1 MKTQKSKRNLIMIL
15 AAALLAAVLVV
26 TVVFGS
32 LHYVK
37 VKHCSDYIA
46 SLKNLDIYE
55 NSLDDAIPQTAIRD
69 AIYNHFFANES
80 EKTPKLLFIG
90 YDGCQ
95 AIMPSLNY
103 GKSDSAITKVAST
116 GGMYLTYAGGAQSGD
131 QATSTAPGWA
141 SIFTGV
147 WATQHG
153 VKDNNNTLNEATRS
167 IIYQLAAQGK
177 AVSYSVTWDTH
188 ITGTY
193 KLEVAATEK
202 NSYPARY
209 NLGKKD
215 SDTYASMLAGIQSN
229 EAGIFGIL
237 EYADHAGHTSGF
249 ALSNKKYKA
258 AYYDSEKDAN
268 KLIAAVTAR
277 ETYAQEDWLI
287 IITTDHGGYRLGHG
301 GTTPMER
308 YTFLAINKPLA

>member
-1 MKTQKSKRNLIMIL
+1 MAS

-37 VKHCSDYIA
+37 IKRCNDYIA
-46 SLKNLDIYE
+46 ALKGLDIYE
-55 NSLDDAIPQTAIRD
+55 NSLDDALPQTIIRD
-69 AIYNHFFANES
+69 TVYNHFFANES
-80 EKTPKLLFIG
+80 GKTPKLLFIG

-95 AIMPSLNY
+95 AVMPSLNY

-116 GGMYLTYAGGAQSGD
+116 GGLYLTYAGGAQAGD

-153 VKDNNNTLNEATRS
+153 VKDNNNTLNESTRS
-167 IIYQLAAQGK
+167 IIFQLAAQDK
-177 AVSYSVTWDTH
+177 AVSYSVIWDTH

-193 KLEVAATEK
+193 KLEVAAADK
-202 NSYPARY
+202 NNYPAQY
-209 NLGKKD
+209 NLGKTD
-215 SDTYASMLAGIQSN
+215 SDTYASMLAGIQAG

-237 EYADHAGHTSGF
+237 EYPDHAGHTSGF
-249 ALSNKKYKA
+249 ALSNNKYKA

-268 KLIAAVTAR
+268 NLIAAAKAR
-277 ETYAQEDWLI
+277 ETYDQEDWLI
-287 IITTDHGGYRLGHG
+287 IITSDHGGYRLGHG
-301 GTTPMER
+301 GTTPMEK